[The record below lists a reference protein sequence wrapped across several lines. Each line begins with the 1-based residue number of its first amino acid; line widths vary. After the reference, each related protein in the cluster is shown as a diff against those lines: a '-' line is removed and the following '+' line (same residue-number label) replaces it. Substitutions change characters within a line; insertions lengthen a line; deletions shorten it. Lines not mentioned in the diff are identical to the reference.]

1 MVSTGELV
9 QLVQQA
15 EPVAETASTGKVL
28 RHESE
33 NCQIEVSN
41 FVMAADAGPCCE
53 FGQAAA

>member
-1 MVSTGELV
+1 MIFTGEVV

-41 FVMAADAGPCCE
+41 FVLAAVAGPSCE
-53 FGQAAA
+53 SGQAAA